1 MLSGEATNT
10 NFVVCGLT
18 RSGLEPTIYR
28 TRSEQANCYTTDV
41 YNIKPIM
48 EKIQKIQKKFGG
60 GGGDNFSS
68 NYRPVLKNDNIEYG
82 R

>member
-1 MLSGEATNT
+1 MLSEEATNT

-48 EKIQKIQKKFGG
+48 EKIQKSSKKIWRRGG
-60 GGGDNFSS
+60 G
-68 NYRPVLKNDNIEYG
+68 
-82 R
+82 